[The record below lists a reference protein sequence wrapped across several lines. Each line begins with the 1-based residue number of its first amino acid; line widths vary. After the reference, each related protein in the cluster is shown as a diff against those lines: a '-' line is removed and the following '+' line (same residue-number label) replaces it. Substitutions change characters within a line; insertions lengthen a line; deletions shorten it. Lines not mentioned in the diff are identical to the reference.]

1 MEAGQNPIAAIFIR
15 HEGLRFEYFCSEK
28 KQNVNVSAS
37 IANKKKLIEELMGS
51 DGRGKLSVL
60 VKWLR
65 PLEAKTQKSAG
76 LFLGVADEQFS
87 QSILT
92 INGSADD
99 EMRGV
104 NSK

>member
-1 MEAGQNPIAAIFIR
+1 
-15 HEGLRFEYFCSEK
+15 
-28 KQNVNVSAS
+28 
-37 IANKKKLIEELMGS
+37 MGS
-51 DGRGKLSVL
+51 DGRRKLSVL

-65 PLEAKTQKSAG
+65 PLEAITQKSAG
-76 LFLGVADEQFS
+76 CFLWGADEQFS
-87 QSILT
+87 QSILS

>member
-1 MEAGQNPIAAIFIR
+1 MLPFLFGMKVCDLNIFAR
-15 HEGLRFEYFCSEK
+15 KRNRMLKSLP
-28 KQNVNVSAS
+28 QLQT
-37 IANKKKLIEELMGS
+37 KKKLIEELMGS

-99 EMRGV
+99 EMRGGT
-104 NSK
+104 SK